1 MTKLCSAL
9 LALAMASAIFTSCG
23 AKSARQA
30 DTYAVNSAPAME
42 MKGDGGVY
50 GEANTVTAGVMPP
63 MQSPSGQSADKVLPD
78 DMLRPA
84 RMLVKNADLTME
96 STDFDAASAAIL
108 QAVATANGYVEMSNL
123 TNDTYAGE
131 KLRHA
136 AYTLRVPAA
145 QYDAFIN
152 QVGTAANVLAK
163 NESVDDITLQYVDV
177 ESRLFSLQTQ
187 RDTLLAL
194 MDKAEK
200 LEDVV
205 ALQAS
210 LTEVLYQIESYSAQR
225 RVMNSEIE
233 YSKISIRLAEVQRAT
248 DKQET
253 FPQKL
258 SAAFKNGWYGFAE
271 GLERAFL
278 RIIYNLPFVL
288 LWLLLLSAVAI
299 VGRRMYKK
307 RKIAVQKAALK
318 PQACCEEPPVD
329 GEKKSESQNER

>member
-145 QYDAFIN
+145 QYDA
-152 QVGTAANVLAK
+152 
-163 NESVDDITLQYVDV
+163 
-177 ESRLFSLQTQ
+177 
-187 RDTLLAL
+187 
-194 MDKAEK
+194 
-200 LEDVV
+200 
-205 ALQAS
+205 
-210 LTEVLYQIESYSAQR
+210 
-225 RVMNSEIE
+225 
-233 YSKISIRLAEVQRAT
+233 
-248 DKQET
+248 
-253 FPQKL
+253 
-258 SAAFKNGWYGFAE
+258 
-271 GLERAFL
+271 
-278 RIIYNLPFVL
+278 
-288 LWLLLLSAVAI
+288 
-299 VGRRMYKK
+299 
-307 RKIAVQKAALK
+307 
-318 PQACCEEPPVD
+318 
-329 GEKKSESQNER
+329 